1 MDFSII
7 LIFFPYL
14 LFLIA
19 TTPNFF
25 ASQKNEGRK
34 GKEMKKMICTC
45 LPTILY
51 DCLPFLFPC
60 IFKGI
65 LYLPLFSGRK
75 PANFLA
81 NPAG

>member
-7 LIFFPYL
+7 LNFFPYL

-34 GKEMKKMICTC
+34 GKEMKKNDLHM
-45 LPTILY
+45 
-51 DCLPFLFPC
+51 
-60 IFKGI
+60 
-65 LYLPLFSGRK
+65 
-75 PANFLA
+75 LA
-81 NPAG
+81 NYFI